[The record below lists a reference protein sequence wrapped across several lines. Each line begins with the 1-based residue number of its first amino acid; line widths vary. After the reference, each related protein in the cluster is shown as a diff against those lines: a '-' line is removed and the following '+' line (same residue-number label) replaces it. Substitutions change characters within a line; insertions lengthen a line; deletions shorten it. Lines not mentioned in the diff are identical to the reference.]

1 MNRPVKGVIIAH
13 STFATGLAAAA
24 RQIAGVDEEDLTAL
38 SNEGQGP
45 QGIADAVQ
53 RALGEGPA
61 IIFTDLGSG
70 SCAFAARKIAGDRP
84 ETGIVCG
91 VNLPLLIDF
100 AFHRDMPI
108 AELVDR
114 LVDKG
119 RGGITGV
126 CVEEAA
132 DADRPAPR

>member
-13 STFATGLAAAA
+13 STFAAGLAAAA
-24 RQIAGVDEEDLTAL
+24 RQISGVGEEDLTAL

-45 QGIADAVQ
+45 EGIADAV
-53 RALGEGPA
+53 RGALGDGPA

-70 SCAFAARKIAGDRP
+70 SCAFAARKIVGHRAQ
-84 ETGIVCG
+84 TGIVCG
-91 VNLPLLIDF
+91 VNLPVLIDF
-100 AFHRDMPI
+100 AFHRDLPV

-119 RGGITGV
+119 RGGITGL